1 MFEMKKKLSWIADA
15 DADADADSQVNMMG
29 AQVVQGCGSGIAKF
43 NCRCQ
48 ESVKITFFHFFKDLE
63 CSSEPSN

>member
-29 AQVVQGCGSGIAKF
+29 AQVVQG
-43 NCRCQ
+43 
-48 ESVKITFFHFFKDLE
+48 
-63 CSSEPSN
+63 